1 MLAQLDRSVH
11 ILYYYQMPSPEIILL
26 AGAPGSG
33 KSSIA
38 DRFVELGLVEGSQH
52 LDIGDLKRSI
62 ESGERPSA
70 YAELLKQKEH
80 PDRVTGAAPSA
91 AMTGIMEEFI
101 LERPDGLTI
110 VGGFPRYMDRVAP
123 FKESMV
129 HIGANVLA
137 LCVVELSDESI
148 LRERLSNRAERA
160 GQKLKDPVA
169 RLRDHNEN
177 IVPTLEV
184 LAQDYPRHSLDGT
197 LSLDTNARALLD
209 IYQLYSR
216 QAGPTDAELKI

>member
-1 MLAQLDRSVH
+1 
-11 ILYYYQMPSPEIILL
+11 
-26 AGAPGSG
+26 
-33 KSSIA
+33 
-38 DRFVELGLVEGSQH
+38 
-52 LDIGDLKRSI
+52 
-62 ESGERPSA
+62 
-70 YAELLKQKEH
+70 
-80 PDRVTGAAPSA
+80 
-91 AMTGIMEEFI
+91 
-101 LERPDGLTI
+101 
-110 VGGFPRYMDRVAP
+110 
-123 FKESMV
+123 
-129 HIGANVLA
+129 
-137 LCVVELSDESI
+137 
-148 LRERLSNRAERA
+148 LSNRAERA